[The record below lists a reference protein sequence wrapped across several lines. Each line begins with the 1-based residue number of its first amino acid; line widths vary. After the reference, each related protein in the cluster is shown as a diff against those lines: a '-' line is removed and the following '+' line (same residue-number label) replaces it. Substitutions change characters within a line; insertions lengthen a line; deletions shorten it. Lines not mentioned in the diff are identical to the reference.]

1 MEETKSNI
9 ICRLHKIN
17 KKYSIFID
25 LNRDNLEC
33 VRVIISTY
41 SI

>member
-17 KKYSIFID
+17 KNIRFFIY